1 MLRGDDNHHLW
12 RNGRLWWVAFVALA
26 DGVRQVRIRQSLKTD
41 DVEIARA
48 RRDALIEEYEQ
59 RAGWVVPRRIQS
71 RRNAQR
77 SRADVNVGPYESR
90 VDPHAERVGAD
101 L

>member
-1 MLRGDDNHHLW
+1 MARDDINHHLW

-41 DVEIARA
+41 DVELARA
-48 RRDALIEEYEQ
+48 RRDALLEEYGQ

-71 RRNAQR
+71 RRDAGE
-77 SRADVNVGPYESR
+77 AAAPVGP
-90 VDPHAERVGAD
+90 
-101 L
+101 